1 MRFTFSF
8 NLLEP
13 FVEAVPQV
21 FVLTCISALSGSGNH
36 ASGCADQ
43 NCGIVG
49 QPINPASDPVFF
61 ATYLLRL
68 GSSVY
73 ISGRLAWRF
82 DFDFTITQTSNSN

>member
-1 MRFTFSF
+1 MQETYVVLLRFVFSF

-21 FVLTCISALSGSGNH
+21 FVLTCISALSGTGSRRTY
-36 ASGCADQ
+36 SCADQ

-49 QPINPASDPVFF
+49 QPHYPASDPVFF

-73 ISGRLAWRF
+73 VSGRLISMAV
-82 DFDFTITQTSNSN
+82 